1 MLFVVAIEGKKF
13 EFKTFAEAKFIY
25 GLCRSQGYHEAVLK
39 MYDVDGVEFHY
50 SPTAAAFFQVPTK
63 IKENFYKTP

>member
-25 GLCRSQGYHEAVLK
+25 QLCLAEGHHEAVLK
-39 MYDVDGVEFHY
+39 MYDCDGVEFHY
-50 SPTAAAFFQVPTK
+50 NKFAKAFFVVPQK
-63 IKENFYKTP
+63 I